1 MPTLFNENGPLRDR
15 LGEDLVR
22 VQSSV
27 RAVPDHE
34 AVGRDRDEWVDALVR
49 RTRISPPVLSGDG
62 QPEIES
68 LGRSTRDVTGQAGIS
83 FSPSEW
89 GSVLRE
95 TVNYR
100 ATLRFDGHVELLLCA
115 PSGGAAYT
123 PTESLSATEGTVGQG
138 FYYVLG
144 NDSPDQFRH
153 ELQQWVGQVASGAA
167 KVADEVQ
174 RFNADL
180 PNAVS
185 RIVDEHVATA
195 AAAADFTAGLPFA
208 VTKRDDAP
216 QRVRPPAI
224 TTIRSE
230 VPRTGAL
237 PQDQPALGRYFD
249 EILGVLES
257 AIRAL
262 ERTPG
267 RYREWDEES
276 LRDALLIPLNSQ
288 FQGAGQA
295 EAFNAG
301 GKADLLIR
309 AGDQNLFIAECKI
322 WDGPSRFTDAVDQ
335 LLSYSTWRDS
345 RLALIVFVKNRDV
358 AQIADKARSVIENRP
373 EFEHW
378 LVGARGQ
385 KARIRWTDDRART
398 ATLALAVCHLHGP

>member
-1 MPTLFNENGPLRDR
+1 M
-15 LGEDLVR
+15 
-22 VQSSV
+22 
-27 RAVPDHE
+27 
-34 AVGRDRDEWVDALVR
+34 
-49 RTRISPPVLSGDG
+49 
-62 QPEIES
+62 
-68 LGRSTRDVTGQAGIS
+68 
-83 FSPSEW
+83 
-89 GSVLRE
+89 
-95 TVNYR
+95 
-100 ATLRFDGHVELLLCA
+100 
-115 PSGGAAYT
+115 
-123 PTESLSATEGTVGQG
+123 
-138 FYYVLG
+138 
-144 NDSPDQFRH
+144 
-153 ELQQWVGQVASGAA
+153 
-167 KVADEVQ
+167 
-174 RFNADL
+174 
-180 PNAVS
+180 
-185 RIVDEHVATA
+185 
-195 AAAADFTAGLPFA
+195 
-208 VTKRDDAP
+208 TKRDDAP
-216 QRVRPPAI
+216 PRVTPPTI

-267 RYREWDEES
+267 RYHEWDEES

-288 FQGAGQA
+288 FRGAGQA
-295 EAFNAG
+295 EAFNAA

-309 AGDQNLFIAECKI
+309 AGDQNLFIGECKI
-322 WDGPSRFTDAVDQ
+322 WDGRSRFNDAVDQ

-398 ATLALAVCHLHGP
+398 ATIALAVCHLHGA